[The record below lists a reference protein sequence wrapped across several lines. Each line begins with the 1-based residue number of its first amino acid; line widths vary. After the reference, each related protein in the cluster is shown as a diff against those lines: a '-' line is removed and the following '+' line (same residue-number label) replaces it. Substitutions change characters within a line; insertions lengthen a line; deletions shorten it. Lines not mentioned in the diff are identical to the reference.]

1 VQLEKL
7 IGEIAEG
14 LADFPRILTL
24 PEQGRFALG
33 YYHQRQAFFKKSD
46 NHASTTNTTDK

>member
-1 VQLEKL
+1 MQLEKL

-33 YYHQRQAFFKKSD
+33 YYHQRQAFFKKS
-46 NHASTTNTTDK
+46 AAT